1 MQFQSTYEKERID
14 SNHKLSSG
22 GNKGDLSSFKKLTDL
37 STKQLKNAFKI
48 EQSFTSRA
56 QYQGAMVQEQ
66 KRLSDL
72 NDTLRTD
79 KKVTSKNLKE
89 ETHLY
94 NQLQQAP
101 KKQFNGWTD
110 FQSQISKQKSEQS
123 D

>member
-1 MQFQSTYEKERID
+1 
-14 SNHKLSSG
+14 
-22 GNKGDLSSFKKLTDL
+22 
-37 STKQLKNAFKI
+37 
-48 EQSFTSRA
+48 
-56 QYQGAMVQEQ
+56 MVQEQ

-110 FQSQISKQKSEQS
+110 F
-123 D
+123 